1 LGCERFVMKQLE
13 FFIFKDDNQSDDM
26 RVCKDCHKTK
36 PITSFYVKYYNKG
49 DKPSYGYVCTSC
61 KRIHADLIQ
70 KLKTKNWPPPD
81 TCYCCGEKEGNRITT
96 KLVVDHCHQ
105 TKKFRGWICH
115 KCNTGIGLLGDT
127 IEGVEKAIKYLRRG
141 EKKDGVITTTEFD
154 E

>member
-1 LGCERFVMKQLE
+1 MGCERFVMKQLE

-61 KRIHADLIQ
+61 IRIHADLIQ